1 MSMSDAS
8 ESPTRCPCCDLNL
21 DWDQAGEVK
30 LLRCPQCDGF
40 WVARDTMARIE
51 DKARAEAKSPPVSD
65 VLKESLALD
74 ARPYLK
80 CPACG
85 ELMRRRRYGKRS
97 AVIIDVCAAHGTWL
111 DADELQRLVAF
122 IKDGGFEASVRKER
136 DWLGTL
142 LEKEAS
148 RMRLDN
154 TRSLNSRD
162 VERQAARN
170 LAEALLPGI
179 FSGLG

>member
-1 MSMSDAS
+1 MSDVS
-8 ESPTRCPCCDLNL
+8 EKPTRCPCCDSYL

-40 WVARDTMARIE
+40 WVARETMAQIE
-51 DKARAEAKSPPVSD
+51 ALAMAEAISPPASD
-65 VLKESLALD
+65 VLKEPLGSD
-74 ARPYLK
+74 ARPFLK
-80 CPACG
+80 CPECG

-97 AVIIDVCAAHGTWL
+97 AVIIDVCSAHGTWL
-111 DADELQRLVAF
+111 DADELQRLVVF

-136 DWLGTL
+136 DWLEAL

-148 RMRLDN
+148 RMRLDS

-162 VERQAARN
+162 GERQAARN

-179 FSGLG
+179 YRALG